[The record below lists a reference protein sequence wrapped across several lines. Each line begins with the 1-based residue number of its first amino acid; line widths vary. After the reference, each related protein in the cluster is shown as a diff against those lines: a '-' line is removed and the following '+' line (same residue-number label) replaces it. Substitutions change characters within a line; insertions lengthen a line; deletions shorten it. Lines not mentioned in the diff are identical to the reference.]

1 MSLQISINVFNIIHL
16 RQCNLYCNCGLCHT
30 YIIIKNPFT
39 RVKTFQIKANVDN
52 RNEANLALELVF
64 PTTHRVNE
72 FFAGSVRYKIG
83 FYEGGHILYF
93 FVVQRKH
100 MFLLTYSKQ
109 SRMFLNGNIHM
120 AQNHLY
126 PVLFNSKNCLI
137 CIKILNSVISNY
149 ELFYTTVM
157 PQQHLYKL

>member
-1 MSLQISINVFNIIHL
+1 MKEIFLLFGNQKERFHFAILYSIEGKNPSRCRSTSMYLTLFMTMQSSDPLYI
-16 RQCNLYCNCGLCHT
+16 CNT

-52 RNEANLALELVF
+52 RNETNLALELVF

-109 SRMFLNGNIHM
+109 STMFLNGNIHM
-120 AQNHLY
+120 AQNHVY
-126 PVLFNSKNCLI
+126 TVLFNSK
-137 CIKILNSVISNY
+137 
-149 ELFYTTVM
+149 
-157 PQQHLYKL
+157 

>member
-1 MSLQISINVFNIIHL
+1 MKPERKISFCYLIFYWGYKPKSLYI
-16 RQCNLYCNCGLCHT
+16 CHT
-30 YIIIKNPFT
+30 CIIIKNPFT

-52 RNEANLALELVF
+52 RNETNLALELVF

-93 FVVQRKH
+93 FVLQRKH

-109 SRMFLNGNIHM
+109 STMFLNGNIHM

-126 PVLFNSKNCLI
+126 TELFNYKDGVASRPMYKH
-137 CIKILNSVISNY
+137 IKFCHFQL
-149 ELFYTTVM
+149 
-157 PQQHLYKL
+157 

>member
-1 MSLQISINVFNIIHL
+1 MERPPIYI
-16 RQCNLYCNCGLCHT
+16 CNT

-52 RNEANLALELVF
+52 RNETNLALELVF

-109 SRMFLNGNIHM
+109 STMFLNGNIHM
-120 AQNHLY
+120 AQHHLY
-126 PVLFNSKNCLI
+126 TELFNSKK
-137 CIKILNSVISNY
+137 CIRILNSVISNY
-149 ELFYTTVM
+149 NSF
-157 PQQHLYKL
+157 

>member
-1 MSLQISINVFNIIHL
+1 MN
-16 RQCNLYCNCGLCHT
+16 
-30 YIIIKNPFT
+30 
-39 RVKTFQIKANVDN
+39 
-52 RNEANLALELVF
+52 
-64 PTTHRVNE
+64 

-109 SRMFLNGNIHM
+109 STMFLNGNIHM
-120 AQNHLY
+120 AQNHVY
-126 PVLFNSKNCLI
+126 TVLSNSKK

-149 ELFYTTVM
+149 KLF
-157 PQQHLYKL
+157 